1 MIDKFLNKLRL
12 VFEDRGLRNR
22 ILFVI
27 AALFMFRL
35 GASIPIPGVN
45 VLALD
50 RFLSNNQFFGMLN
63 IFSGGGLSNLSIMML
78 GVGPYITA
86 SIIFQL
92 LTLVFPSL
100 KQMYH
105 EDGAAGRRKI
115 AQYSRYLTVPL
126 CVVQGLSL
134 LVMLEKQGVLM
145 NLTYFDRIL
154 NILVVTAGSMLL
166 MWIGELITEY
176 GIGNGVS
183 LLIFAG
189 IVSSLPSVLSQLWLT
204 GEMSNIPMYLGFGVL
219 AVVILAAIVFI
230 TEAERPIPITYA
242 KRVRGMKVY
251 GGTSTYLPIR
261 VNNAGVMPIIFAIS
275 IILFP
280 QMIANFLATSSVES
294 VKVVAEAV
302 LAFINNTWAYGIFY
316 FLLVVVFTYFYSA
329 VTFDPVAIS
338 ENLQKNGAFIP
349 GVRPGHSTA
358 LYIGNILTRLTLIG
372 ATFLGI
378 VALLPILIQNF
389 TGIASLAIGGT
400 SLLIVVSV
408 AIEFVKQ
415 INAQIS
421 MREY

>member
-1 MIDKFLNKLRL
+1 MIDTFFNKLRL
-12 VFEDRGLRNR
+12 VLEDRSLRNR
-22 ILFVI
+22 ILFVLG
-27 AALFMFRL
+27 AFFLFRL
-35 GASIPIPGVN
+35 GASVPIPGVN
-45 VLALD
+45 VLALE
-50 RFLSNNQFFGMLN
+50 RFLSDNQFFGLLN

-78 GVGPYITA
+78 GVGPFITA

-92 LTLVFPSL
+92 LTFVFPSL

-105 EDGAAGRRKI
+105 EEGEAGRRKI
-115 AQYSRYLTVPL
+115 AQYSRILTVPL

-134 LVMLEKQGVLM
+134 LTLLERQGILM
-145 NLTYFDRIL
+145 NLTYFDRVL
-154 NILVVTAGSMLL
+154 NIVVVTAGSMLL
-166 MWIGELITEY
+166 MWVGELISEY

-189 IVSSLPSVLSQLWLT
+189 IVSRLPAVTSQLWMT
-204 GEMSNIPMYLGFGVL
+204 GDATNIPMYLGF
-219 AVVILAAIVFI
+219 AVVAIAALGAIVFV

-261 VNNAGVMPIIFAIS
+261 VNNAGVMPIILAIS
-275 IILFP
+275 ILLFP
-280 QMIANFLATSSVES
+280 QMIANFLASYGGDS
-294 VKVVAEAV
+294 VKIVANAV
-302 LAFINNTWAYGIFY
+302 TSFLNNTWAYGILY
-316 FLLVVVFTYFYSA
+316 FFLVVVFTYFYSA
-329 VTFDPVAIS
+329 VTFDPISIS

-358 LYIGNILTRLTLIG
+358 EYIGNILTRLTLIG
-372 ATFLGI
+372 AIFLGL
-378 VALLPILIQNF
+378 VALLPIALQSL
-389 TGIASLAIGGT
+389 TGTQSLAIGGT

-408 AIEFVKQ
+408 AIDFIKQ

>member
-1 MIDKFLNKLRL
+1 MIDTFFNKLRL
-12 VFEDRGLRNR
+12 VLEDRSLRNR
-22 ILFVI
+22 ILFVLG
-27 AALFMFRL
+27 AFFLFRL
-35 GASIPIPGVN
+35 GASVPIPGVN
-45 VLALD
+45 VLALE
-50 RFLSNNQFFGMLN
+50 RFLSDNQFFGLLN

-78 GVGPYITA
+78 GVGPFITA

-92 LTLVFPSL
+92 LTFVFPSL

-105 EDGAAGRRKI
+105 EEGEAGRRKI
-115 AQYSRYLTVPL
+115 AQYSRILTVPL

-134 LVMLEKQGVLM
+134 LTLLERQGILM
-145 NLTYFDRIL
+145 NLTYFDRVL
-154 NILVVTAGSMLL
+154 NIVVVTAGSMLL
-166 MWIGELITEY
+166 MWVGELISEY

-189 IVSSLPSVLSQLWLT
+189 IVSRLPAVTSQLWMT
-204 GEMSNIPMYLGFGVL
+204 GDATNIPMYLGF
-219 AVVILAAIVFI
+219 AVVAIAALGAIVFV

-280 QMIANFLATSSVES
+280 QMIANFLASYGGDS
-294 VKVVAEAV
+294 VKIVANAV
-302 LAFINNTWAYGIFY
+302 TSFLNNTWAYGILY
-316 FLLVVVFTYFYSA
+316 FFLVVVFTYFYSA
-329 VTFDPVAIS
+329 VTFDPISIS

-358 LYIGNILTRLTLIG
+358 EYIGNILTRLTLIG
-372 ATFLGI
+372 AIFLGL
-378 VALLPILIQNF
+378 VALLPIALQSL
-389 TGIASLAIGGT
+389 TGTQSLAIGGT

-408 AIEFVKQ
+408 AIDFIKQ

>member
-1 MIDKFLNKLRL
+1 MIDTFLNKLRL

-22 ILFVI
+22 ILFVV

-50 RFLSNNQFFGMLN
+50 RFLSDNQFFGMLN

-204 GEMSNIPMYLGFGVL
+204 GDMSNIPMYLGFAVL
-219 AVVILAAIVFI
+219 AVIILAAIVFI

-280 QMIANFLATSSVES
+280 QMIANYLATSSVDS
-294 VKVVAEAV
+294 VRVVAEAV
-302 LAFINNTWAYGIFY
+302 LAFINNAWAYGIFY

-372 ATFLGI
+372 SLFLGI
-378 VALLPILIQNF
+378 VALLPILIQNM

>member
-1 MIDKFLNKLRL
+1 MFEAFNSKLRL

-22 ILFVI
+22 ILF
-27 AALFMFRL
+27 ALGALALFRL

-45 VLALD
+45 ILQLE
-50 RFLSNNQFFGMLN
+50 RFLSNNQFFGLLN

-78 GVGPYITA
+78 GVGPFITS

-92 LTLVFPSL
+92 LTLIFPQL
-100 KQMYH
+100 KQLYH
-105 EDGAAGRRKI
+105 EEGAAGRRKV
-115 AQYSRYLTVPL
+115 AQYSRLLTVPL
-126 CVVQGLSL
+126 CIIQGLSL
-134 LVMLEKQGVLM
+134 LVLLEKQGVLM
-145 NLTYFDRIL
+145 PLGFFDEVV
-154 NILVVTAGSMLL
+154 NIFVVTAGSILL

-176 GIGNGVS
+176 GVGNGVS

-189 IVSSLPSVLSQLWLT
+189 IVSRLPSVVSQLLVT
-204 GEMSNIPMYLGFGVL
+204 YDVSQIPMYLVF
-219 AVVILAAIVFI
+219 AVVGLVVLAAIVFV
-230 TEAERPIPITYA
+230 TEAERPIPVTYA
-242 KRVRGMKVY
+242 KRIRGMKMY

-280 QMIANFLATSSVES
+280 QMIVSFVEGYSTGTVQAVAIGIKDFLNNQIIY
-294 VKVVAEAV
+294 
-302 LAFINNTWAYGIFY
+302 AFLY
-316 FLLVVVFTYFYSA
+316 FFLVVVFTYFYSA
-329 VTFDPVAIS
+329 ITFDPQSIS

-349 GVRPGHSTA
+349 GVRPGKSTA
-358 LYIGNILTRLTLIG
+358 LYIANILTRLTLIG
-372 ATFLGI
+372 AVFLGI
-378 VALLPILIQNF
+378 VALLPIIIQNI

>member
-1 MIDKFLNKLRL
+1 MFDAFLNKLRL

-27 AALFMFRL
+27 AALFLFRL

-78 GVGPYITA
+78 GVGPFITA

-134 LVMLEKQGVLM
+134 LVLLEKQGVLM
-145 NLTYFDRIL
+145 NLTYFDRFL
-154 NILVVTAGSMLL
+154 NIVVVTAGSMLL

-176 GIGNGVS
+176 GVGNGLS

-189 IVSSLPSVLSQLWLT
+189 IVSRLPSTVSQLWAT
-204 GEMSNIPMYLGFGVL
+204 GDMSSIPMYIVF
-219 AVVILAAIVFI
+219 AFIAIAILAAIVFI
-230 TEAERPIPITYA
+230 TEAERPIPVTYA

-280 QMIANFLATSSVES
+280 QMIANFLATSSVDS
-294 VKVVAEAV
+294 VKAVSEAV
-302 LAFINNTWAYGIFY
+302 IAFLNNSWAYGILY

-329 VTFDPVAIS
+329 VTFDPIAIS

-372 ATFLGI
+372 ATFLGL
-378 VALLPILIQNF
+378 VALLPIILKSI